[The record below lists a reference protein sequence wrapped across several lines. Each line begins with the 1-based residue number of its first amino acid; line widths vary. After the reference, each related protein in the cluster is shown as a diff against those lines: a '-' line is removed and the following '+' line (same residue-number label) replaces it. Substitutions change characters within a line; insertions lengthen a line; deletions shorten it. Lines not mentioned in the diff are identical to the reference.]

1 MCRWLAYTGE
11 PLQPAAL
18 ILDAKHSVVA
28 MSQNS
33 PLGAETVNGDGFGF
47 GWYPAGGED
56 PTVATP
62 SPGAAA
68 GTGGASEGVGTAAGS
83 RHPFVFRS
91 IEPAW
96 NDQNLRE
103 ISRAVVSPL
112 FFAHVRAA
120 AGPPI
125 QQTNC
130 HPFRHDNWLFM
141 HNGAISQFSTIK
153 RELALAVDPALY
165 PSIQG
170 TTDTEM
176 LFHLALS
183 FGLAD
188 DPVTAV
194 GAAIR
199 RVEEA
204 GHAAGVQFPMQG
216 TIAVSDGETL
226 WAFRYSSQGRSRTL
240 FHSADVP
247 TLRTMYPDAQRLSL
261 FGDHAQVVVS
271 EPLNDLPGVFL
282 EVPESTVAVLDPTGY
297 HHQPFL
303 DA

>member
-11 PLQPAAL
+11 PLVPATL
-18 ILDAKHSVVA
+18 ILDAQHSVVA
-28 MSQNS
+28 MAQNS

-47 GWYPAGGED
+47 GWYPVDGGGPD
-56 PTVATP
+56 
-62 SPGAAA
+62 AA
-68 GTGGASEGVGTAAGS
+68 GA
-83 RHPFVFRS
+83 RHPSVFRS

-103 ISRAVVSPL
+103 ISRAVLSPL

-141 HNGAISQFSTIK
+141 HNGAISGFGLFK
-153 RELALAVDPALY
+153 RELVLAVDPSLY
-165 PSIQG
+165 PDIEG
-170 TTDTEM
+170 TTDTEV
-176 LFHLALS
+176 LFHLALTL
-183 FGLAD
+183 GLAD
-188 DPVTAV
+188 DPIRAV

-216 TIAVSDGETL
+216 TIAVSDGQTL
-226 WAFRYSSQGRSRTL
+226 WAFRYSTQGRSRTL
-240 FHSADVP
+240 FHSADLP
-247 TLRTMYPDAQRLSL
+247 TLREMYPDAERLRI

-282 EVPESTVAVLDPTGY
+282 EVPESTVAVLDPDGY
-297 HHQPFL
+297 RHEDFL
-303 DA
+303 AA